1 MGRTKL
7 MIRSFFDSAGQD
19 YCLFIYQL

>member
-1 MGRTKL
+1 MDRSKP